1 MREEEWEFAGGS
13 LYYERK
19 GESIEILRLSGTAW
33 EVSVPESIGGYPVK
47 TIGKKAFLS
56 RKNIRR
62 IVLPDTVE
70 EVGDW
75 AFAYCDGLEEICLP
89 RGEVRFGKAVFL
101 ECGSLRRIG
110 LRGCP
115 KDGTPGNV
123 GAREAQ
129 DRAGGRGFTGEGELL
144 AAAVTSFDAYY
155 LLEPREVGSGEWM
168 GKWDAR
174 LTAVLRASDR
184 EGYSRQVLCGEEDY
198 GSTDMEA
205 YESGKR
211 QIKVRLALLR
221 LLFPEKLSEDLREEL
236 RQYLLGH
243 TKGCRSEETW
253 QVILREHGHDRAY
266 YGLFAELG
274 CVTAEN
280 LDGILADAGG
290 RFPEMAAFFLR
301 YREEKLETAD
311 FFAALNL

>member
-1 MREEEWEFAGGS
+1 MREEEWKFAGGS

-19 GESIEILRLSGTAW
+19 GEYIEILRLSGTAW
-33 EVSVPESIGGYPVK
+33 EVPVPESIGGYPVK
-47 TIGKKAFLS
+47 VIGKKAFLS

-75 AFAYCDGLEEICLP
+75 AFAYCDGLEEISLP
-89 RGEVRFGKAVFL
+89 RREIRFGRAVFL
-101 ECGSLRRIG
+101 ECCSLKRVE

-115 KDGTPGNV
+115 KNGEPGIE
-123 GAREAQ
+123 GEQ
-129 DRAGGRGFTGEGELL
+129 DQAGSRGFSGEGELL
-144 AAAVTSFDAYY
+144 AAAVTVLDAYY
-155 LLEPREVGSGEWM
+155 LMEPREVGSEEWM

-174 LTAVLRASDR
+174 LTAVLRTHDR

-198 GSTDMEA
+198 GSTDVDA

-211 QIKVRLALLR
+211 QIKARLALLR

-236 RQYLLGH
+236 RQYLLDH
-243 TKGCRSEETW
+243 TKGCDGEETW
-253 QVILREHGHDRAY
+253 QVILQEHGHDRAY
-266 YGLFAELG
+266 YGLFAEIG
-274 CVTAEN
+274 CVTAGN

-290 RFPEMAAFFLR
+290 RFPEMTAFFLR

-311 FFAALNL
+311 FFATLDL